1 MKTFK
6 SLHPNSKNK
15 VNLEE
20 IIRIEADINYSH
32 LVLSSG
38 NKLIIAR
45 TLKSYEK
52 DLSSPFLRVNK
63 SCMINMHFLK
73 SDSIGQESHQIIR
86 LTDGF
91 ETAVSRR
98 RINKV
103 VNAISR
109 YSENNN

>member
-15 VNLEE
+15 VTLDD

-32 LVLSSG
+32 LVLCSG
-38 NKLIIAR
+38 DKVIIAR
-45 TLKSYEK
+45 TLKAYEK

-73 SDSIGQESHQIIR
+73 SDSTGQESHQIIR

-91 ETAVSRR
+91 ETSVSRR

-103 VNAISR
+103 VDAISSFR
-109 YSENNN
+109 Q